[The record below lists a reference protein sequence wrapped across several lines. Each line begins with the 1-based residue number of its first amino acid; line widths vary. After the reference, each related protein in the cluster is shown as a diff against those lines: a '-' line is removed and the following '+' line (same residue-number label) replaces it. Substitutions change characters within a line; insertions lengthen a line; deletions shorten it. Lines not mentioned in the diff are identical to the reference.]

1 MRVCKKWETVHVL
14 CQVTCNERFLGI
26 CVLAESECTKEGRKI
41 KKSLGKK
48 KVFKGEKENWKK
60 EMLVQL
66 DT

>member
-1 MRVCKKWETVHVL
+1 M
-14 CQVTCNERFLGI
+14 TCNERFLGI
-26 CVLAESECTKEGRKI
+26 CVLAESECMKEGRKI

-48 KVFKGEKENWKK
+48 IVFKGEKENWKK